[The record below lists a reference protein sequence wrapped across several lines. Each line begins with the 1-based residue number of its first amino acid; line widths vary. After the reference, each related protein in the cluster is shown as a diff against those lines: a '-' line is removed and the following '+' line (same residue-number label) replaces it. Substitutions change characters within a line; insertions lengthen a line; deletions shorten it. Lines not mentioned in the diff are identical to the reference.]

1 MFLVLAIAFFSLFVG
16 HVVIGSI
23 SGASLVGDVGELII
37 LICASITF
45 VIAILDA
52 EKKEKLR
59 NHSSQQD

>member
-37 LICASITF
+37 LICASVTF

>member
-23 SGASLVGDVGELII
+23 SGVSLVGDVGELII

-52 EKKEKLR
+52 EKKAKLR
-59 NHSSQQD
+59 SHSSQQD